1 LAASEL
7 AVGVRITAEVI
18 RAIEAHARETAPDEC
33 CGLLIGTPDVI
44 TLSVP
49 ARNIADERRRRY
61 EIDPRDHFDAIR
73 RARTLDL
80 DVVGAY
86 HSHPH
91 SAPVPS
97 QTDRSEAFE
106 SFLFLIVGL
115 ESETRGWRLS
125 SGNFVEIPLVRSL

>member
-73 RARTLDL
+73 RARTLGL

-97 QTDRSEAFE
+97 QTDRAEAFE

-125 SGNFVEIPLVRSL
+125 SGNFVEIPLVRSM

>member
-1 LAASEL
+1 MAASERGL
-7 AVGVRITAEVI
+7 GVTIAADVI

-44 TLSVP
+44 SLSVP
-49 ARNIADERRRRY
+49 ARNIANERRRRY
-61 EIDPRDHFDAIR
+61 QIDPRDHFDAIR
-73 RARTLDL
+73 RARTLNL

-91 SAPVPS
+91 SPPVPS
-97 QTDRSEAFE
+97 ETDRSEAFE

-115 ESETRGWRLS
+115 ESEIRGWRSS